1 MGLLLLL
8 VCVLITSQQDGRPA
22 LLGTVYLTAGDST
35 LTPESVTVLKGIA
48 DQVRAEQNLLIDVY
62 GYTDNIGSS
71 TANITVS
78 KKRAEHVKQ
87 YLTDSLR
94 VQADRIQ
101 TFGMGSKNP
110 YASNET
116 EEGRKK
122 NRRAEILIREPD
134 AVLTSFE
141 HDVKVQP
148 PFLRPRWLEPTP
160 EYYLYHDYI
169 VTTGKMSHARI
180 LYPNESVLKMDEDA
194 MVIIHRVDDEPKGDL
209 FIKNITVQ
217 NGSLEAMLK
226 NETEKHDSTAII
238 AGVDHKQNS
247 QNHKTDVDDKLKDLI
262 AAYEGDTGVS
272 VSQEKPIIEHEKEVV
287 GLPAVSKSRPAGFGA
302 GVFAGDPAGVSL
314 KGWRDRYYAVDVE
327 IGWSYPDEIVYVI
340 GDYLIHFPDVREN
353 PGWFPYLGI
362 GVQLRIDKN
371 DGEWQF
377 DPGLRCGMGI
387 EYIYRRF
394 GLFAELYP
402 VVELVPRTPV
412 SLAGG
417 IGVRY
422 YFTD

>member
-1 MGLLLLL
+1 M
-8 VCVLITSQQDGRPA
+8 VLIAFQQDDKTA
-22 LLGTVYLTAGDST
+22 LLGTIYFNVGDST
-35 LTPESVTVLKGIA
+35 LIPASVTVLKGIA
-48 DQVRAEQNLLIDVY
+48 DQVRAEPNLLVDVY

-71 TANITVS
+71 AANATVS
-78 KKRAEHVKQ
+78 KKRAERVKQ

-110 YASNET
+110 CASNET
-116 EEGRKK
+116 EEGRIK

-134 AVLTSFE
+134 AVLTWFE

-148 PFLRPRWLEPTP
+148 PFLRPRWLDPTP
-160 EYYLYHDYI
+160 DYYLYHDYI
-169 VTTGKMSHARI
+169 VTTGKMSHAHI
-180 LYPNESVLKMDEDA
+180 LYPNESVLKMEEDA
-194 MVIIHRVDDEPKGDL
+194 MVIIHRADDEPKDDL

-217 NGSLEAMLK
+217 NGSLEAMLDDK
-226 NETEKHDSTAII
+226 TGQRDSTANIP
-238 AGVDHKQNS
+238 GVDHGNNS
-247 QNHKTDVDDKLKDLI
+247 LNHKTVVDNKLEDLI
-262 AAYEGDTGVS
+262 AAYEGDTIVS
-272 VSQEKPIIEHEKEVV
+272 VPQEKPIVDHEDDIV
-287 GLPAVSKSRPAGFGA
+287 GLPAVSRDRPAGFGV

-314 KGWRDRYYAVDVE
+314 KGWRDRKYAVDVE
-327 IGWSYPDEIVYVI
+327 VGWSYPEEIVYVI
-340 GDYLIHFPDVREN
+340 GDYLIHFPDVQEN
-353 PGWFPYLGI
+353 PGWYPYLGI
-362 GVQLRIDKN
+362 GVQLRFDKN
-371 DGEWQF
+371 DDEWQF